1 MKQTVFIL
9 AALLLGAFPLHSQ
22 FVTIP
27 DAAFLRAL
35 IEAGVDINGDSLIS
49 HDEAELITYLDIE
62 GSWEDGQS
70 GEIKNMKGI
79 EAFINL
85 DTLRCSYNLIASL
98 NLSRNTSLT
107 FLRCNENQLTSLDV
121 HACKALT
128 KLDCDNNQLSSL
140 DVSNNAS
147 LTNLQ
152 CWENH
157 LSSLDVSDCNALARL
172 DCDYNQLSSLDVS
185 NNTALK
191 RINLRDNPTLHE
203 VCVWTMP
210 FPAEVVKISTEGSPN
225 VYFTSDCSIGQ

>member
-1 MKQTVFIL
+1 MKQTGCIL
-9 AALLLGAFPLHSQ
+9 MALLLGAFPLHSQ

-27 DAAFLRAL
+27 DAAFLSAL
-35 IEAGVDINGDSLIS
+35 IETGVDNNGDSLIS
-49 HDEAELITYLDIE
+49 HDEAGLVTYLGIE

-85 DTLRCSYNLIASL
+85 DTLRCSYNLITSL

-121 HACKALT
+121 SACKAL
-128 KLDCDNNQLSSL
+128 KRLDCDRNLLSTL
-140 DVSNNAS
+140 NVSNNAP
-147 LTNLQ
+147 LANLQ

-157 LSSLDVSDCNALARL
+157 LSSLDVSDCNALTRL

-185 NNTALK
+185 NNTSLEKLK
-191 RINLRDNPTLHE
+191 CRMNQISSLE
-203 VCVWTMP
+203 VSGC
-210 FPAEVVKISTEGSPN
+210 ISLTELVLS
-225 VYFTSDCSIGQ
+225 